1 MSAPTTAS
9 SRAWLV
15 WGAAV
20 LAYLVSVTQR
30 TSFGVVGLDAT
41 ERYDASASI
50 LATFSVVQLVVYAG
64 MQVPVGAL
72 VDRFGPRTMIA
83 GGAAL
88 MGAGQLVLAFSDI
101 TALGFL
107 GRVLVGAGDAMTF
120 VSVMRLIPTW
130 FPPRKNPI
138 MAQLTGMVGQLGQ
151 LVSLVPF
158 AALLHLTGW
167 TSGFLSLA
175 GLSVLAFVLAALVIR
190 DRPDGAA
197 SPTGAQESLGRLIKQ
212 AWAVPGTRL
221 AFWTHWISAFGLNVF
236 LLAWGYPFLVSA
248 QGVEPAV
255 ASTIMALFVLMAIV
269 LGPVVGTAVA
279 RFPLRRSNLVLLV
292 VFAGMITWAVVLLW
306 PGRAPLWLLVVL
318 ALVVAAG
325 GPTSMVAFDFART
338 ENPPRLIGTA
348 TGLANVGAFS
358 GALIAIWAIGVVL
371 DLAQHSSGGQRE
383 LYSLDG
389 FRLAFLVIFVF
400 YAVGLTGFVVER
412 RRSRKLRAPVPPLYR
427 SLVRR
432 LHRG

>member
-1 MSAPTTAS
+1 MSAPATPH

-30 TSFGVVGLDAT
+30 TSFGIAGLEAT

-50 LATFSVVQLVVYAG
+50 LATFSVVQLLVYAG
-64 MQVPVGAL
+64 MQIPVGAL
-72 VDRFGPRTMIA
+72 VDRFGSRKMIA

-88 MGAGQLVLAFSDI
+88 MGAGQLVLAFSDV

-120 VSVMRLIPTW
+120 VSVMRLLPAW
-130 FPPRKNPI
+130 FPPRRNPI
-138 MAQLTGMVGQLGQ
+138 MAQLTGMVGQVGQ
-151 LVSLVPF
+151 IVSLVPF
-158 AALLHLTGW
+158 AALLHLSGW
-167 TSGFLSLA
+167 TSAFLSLA
-175 GLSVLAFVLAALVIR
+175 GLSVLAFTLAAPAVR
-190 DRPDGAA
+190 DRPSGVPAPAA
-197 SPTGAQESLGRLIKQ
+197 ENESLGSLIKQ

-236 LLAWGYPFLVSA
+236 LLSWGYPFLVSA
-248 QGVEPAV
+248 QGVEPAM
-255 ASTIMALFVLMAIV
+255 ASTIMALFVVVAIV
-269 LGPVVGTAVA
+269 FGPVVGTAVA

-292 VFAGMITWAVVLLW
+292 VFAAMLTWSVVLLW

-358 GALIAIWAIGVVL
+358 GALIAIWSVGVVL
-371 DLAQHSSGGQRE
+371 DLAQHASGGGRE

-389 FRLAFLVIFVF
+389 FRLAFLVLFVF
-400 YAVGLTGFVVER
+400 YAVGLIGFFIER
-412 RRSRKLRAPVPPLYR
+412 RRTRRLRGPVPPLYR
-427 SLVRR
+427 SVVRR

>member
-1 MSAPTTAS
+1 MSAPATAS

-41 ERYDASASI
+41 ERYQASASI

-64 MQVPVGAL
+64 MQIPVGAL
-72 VDRFGPRTMIA
+72 VDRFGSRKMIA

-88 MGAGQLVLAFSDI
+88 MGAGQLVLAFSDV
-101 TALGFL
+101 TALGFV

-120 VSVMRLIPTW
+120 VSVMRLLPAW
-130 FPPRKNPI
+130 FPPRRNPI
-138 MAQLTGMVGQLGQ
+138 MAQLTGMVGQVGQ
-151 LVSLVPF
+151 IVSLVPF
-158 AALLHLTGW
+158 AALLHLAGW

-175 GLSVLAFVLAALVIR
+175 GLSVLALILAALVVR
-190 DRPDGAA
+190 DSPKGAA
-197 SPTGAQESLGRLIKQ
+197 APAGEQESLGRLIRA

-221 AFWTHWISAFGLNVF
+221 AFWTHWISAFGLNMF
-236 LLAWGYPFLVSA
+236 LLSWGYPFLVSA
-248 QGVEPAV
+248 QGLEPAV
-255 ASTIMALFVLMAIV
+255 ASTIMALFVVVAIAF
-269 LGPVVGTAVA
+269 GPVVGAAVA
-279 RFPLRRSNLVLLV
+279 RFPLRRSNLVLMV
-292 VFAGMITWAVVLLW
+292 VFTAMATWAVVLLW
-306 PGRAPLWLLVVL
+306 PGRAPLWLLILL

-358 GALIAIWAIGVVL
+358 GALIAIWAVGWVL
-371 DLAQHSSGGQRE
+371 DLAHQSAGGGRE

-389 FRLAFLVIFVF
+389 FRLAFVVLFVI
-400 YAVGLTGFVVER
+400 YSVGLIGFFVER
-412 RRSRKLRAPVPPLYR
+412 RRTRKLRAPVPPLLR
-427 SLVRR
+427 SVVRR
-432 LHRG
+432 MHRG